1 MFAKKKRMAVHKNM
15 DTIIGEG
22 IVFENALL
30 RGEGVIRIDG
40 RFSGVIDVNGH
51 IILGETGLVN
61 GDIKADSALF
71 AGKFQGNI
79 YIEETLHMT
88 ETTVMSGKIETGR
101 LIIDEGAVLNGTCNV
116 IKPGAGTRTEH
127 AGELPP
133 APPVKAKG

>member
-1 MFAKKKRMAVHKNM
+1 MFFRQKKMALHKNM

-30 RGEGVIRIDG
+30 KGEGVIRIDG
-40 RFSGVIDVNGH
+40 KYTGVIDIKGH

-61 GDIKADSALF
+61 GDIRADSALF
-71 AGKFQGNI
+71 AGRFQGNI

-88 ETTVMSGKIETGR
+88 ETTVMNGKIETGK

-116 IKPGAGTRTEH
+116 IKPGTGIH
-127 AGELPP
+127 AE
-133 APPVKAKG
+133 AIQEIPPVKAKG